1 MNAMR
6 PIHPGEVLKEE
17 LAAIGMTANAFA
29 QALHVPANRITAIL
43 NGTRSITAD
52 TALRIS
58 LFFGTTPEFW
68 LNLQTAY
75 DLKIARESV
84 GEKLKREVKSFMP
97 AITHLKHAICRAD
110 FSRSRILNIAHI
122 NNDSNVK
129 SLRLLFFVIPAKAG
143 TQSFQL
149 APDSRF
155 HGRDGILDFLRD
167 HQ

>member
-1 MNAMR
+1 MR
-6 PIHPGEVLKEE
+6 PIHPGEILKEE
-17 LAAIGMTANAFA
+17 LAEIGMTANAFA

-75 DLKIARESV
+75 DLKIAREYV

-97 AITHLKHAICRAD
+97 AMTHLKHA
-110 FSRSRILNIAHI
+110 
-122 NNDSNVK
+122 
-129 SLRLLFFVIPAKAG
+129 
-143 TQSFQL
+143 
-149 APDSRF
+149 
-155 HGRDGILDFLRD
+155 
-167 HQ
+167 